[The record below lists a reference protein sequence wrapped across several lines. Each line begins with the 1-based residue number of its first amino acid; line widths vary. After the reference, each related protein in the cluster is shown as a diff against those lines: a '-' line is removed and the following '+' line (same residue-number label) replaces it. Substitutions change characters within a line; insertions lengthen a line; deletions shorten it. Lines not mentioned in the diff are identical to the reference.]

1 MTGMVGTLFQMTVIR
16 FARINEK
23 EIAFLTVNRSVVVIC
38 QK

>member
-1 MTGMVGTLFQMTVIR
+1 MVGTLFRMTVIR

-23 EIAFLTVNRSVVVIC
+23 EIEFLAVNRSVVVIC